1 MQPLA
6 ELLRPKTL
14 DQVIGQQH
22 LVAPEAPLAKL
33 IKNQKLPSMIL
44 WGPPGVGKTTLAN
57 ILMSSFDCNQLKLS
71 AVFSGIKDIKDALEQ
86 AENNA
91 QGLFN
96 KPTVLFVDEIH
107 RFNKAQQDAFL
118 HHLESGKI
126 ILIGATT
133 ENPSFEINNALLSRL
148 QVYVLESL
156 SRQDLHILLDKAIN
170 HLGSPTLTLDAQQ
183 LLIDLSDGDA
193 RRLINLYE
201 LVANSWQKQQ
211 FSNNSRVKADK
222 ISDSQ
227 SDCLDIQTI
236 KEIVPKNLQRFDK
249 GGEEFYNQISALHK
263 SVRGSNP
270 DAALYWFGRMLNGGA
285 DPLYLGRRLLRM
297 AWEDIGL
304 ADTNAATVVNN
315 AVQTYERL
323 GSPEGELALAG
334 AVIYL
339 AVTNKSNSLEL
350 AYNRLRDYLSVSGTY
365 PVPVHLRNAPTKL
378 MNELGYGR
386 EYKYAHDYP
395 NHYVPNEQYFPNEI
409 NPQKFY
415 QPSDQGFE
423 QKISERLS
431 HLRKLDLLA
440 KS

>member
-6 ELLRPKTL
+6 ELLRPKIL
-14 DQVIGQQH
+14 AEVIGQKH
-22 LVAPEAPLAKL
+22 LVAKHAPLANLLAAGKL
-33 IKNQKLPSMIL
+33 QSMIL
-44 WGPPGVGKTTLAN
+44 WGPPGVGKTSLAN
-57 ILMSSFDCNQLKLS
+57 ILMTTLDCHAIQLS
-71 AVFSGIKDIKDALEQ
+71 AVFSGVKDIKEALEQ
-86 AENNA
+86 AEQNA
-91 QGLFN
+91 RSLFD

-118 HHLESGKI
+118 HHLEEGTI

-133 ENPSFEINNALLSRL
+133 ENPSFEINNALLSRM

-156 SRQDLHILLDKAIN
+156 TRDDLQLLLNKALTY
-170 HLGSPTLTLDAQQ
+170 LGKIELTPDAME

-193 RRLINLYE
+193 RRLLNLLE
-201 LVANSWQKQQ
+201 LVGNSSGQSKIDSDLIKQ
-211 FSNNSRVKADK
+211 
-222 ISDSQ
+222 
-227 SDCLDIQTI
+227 
-236 KEIVPKNLQRFDK
+236 IVPKNLQRFDK

-270 DAALYWFGRMLNGGA
+270 DAALYWFGRMLTSGA
-285 DPLYLGRRLLRM
+285 EPLYIGRRLLRM
-297 AWEDIGL
+297 AWEDIGF
-304 ADTNAATVVNN
+304 ADTNAAVVVNT
-315 AVQTYERL
+315 ALQTYERL

-350 AYNRLRDYLSVSGTY
+350 AYNQLREYMKNASSA

-378 MNELGYGR
+378 MTELGYGR

-395 NHYVPNEQYFPNEI
+395 NHYVTNEQYFPDGMIEL
-409 NPQKFY
+409 KFY

-423 QKISERLS
+423 QRIQERMNY
-431 HLRKLDLLA
+431 LRDLDQQA
-440 KS
+440 KK